1 MPAQMCVPLAC
12 TLTIHGHRRAM
23 ASGSLRVG
31 SFSWEEPQ
39 AEEEGESLLEDGTLQ
54 PRPKVPSLPSVPS
67 PASPA
72 VAHTQAVILFSHRN
86 LSFFVHENGS
96 LQLLKGL
103 SAAQVPLSLLPQT
116 GGPEHSQP
124 PFWYGTGP
132 GTLNRSFRNSSVFL
146 SAPTPHTSAQ
156 PDPSPSSGNPPVIQ

>member
-86 LSFFVHENGS
+86 LLFLYMKMEVCSF
-96 LQLLKGL
+96 
-103 SAAQVPLSLLPQT
+103 
-116 GGPEHSQP
+116 
-124 PFWYGTGP
+124 
-132 GTLNRSFRNSSVFL
+132 
-146 SAPTPHTSAQ
+146 
-156 PDPSPSSGNPPVIQ
+156 